1 MLCGAGMCQSRE
13 TGEGERERETSY
25 YLLLE
30 SRYALVALGLVWDWD
45 WDWDGESVCFRVA
58 RRHQHIHANGIF
70 TPFKAA
76 LRCATNADPGR
87 IESALAGSRVLGIGS
102 SVQ

>member
-1 MLCGAGMCQSRE
+1 MQESESRNGGKGKRHA
-13 TGEGERERETSY
+13 T
-25 YLLLE
+25 LFLE

-45 WDWDGESVCFRVA
+45 WDWDGDGESVCFRVA
-58 RRHQHIHANGIF
+58 RRHQQHIHANGIF

-76 LRCATNADPGR
+76 LRYATNADPGR